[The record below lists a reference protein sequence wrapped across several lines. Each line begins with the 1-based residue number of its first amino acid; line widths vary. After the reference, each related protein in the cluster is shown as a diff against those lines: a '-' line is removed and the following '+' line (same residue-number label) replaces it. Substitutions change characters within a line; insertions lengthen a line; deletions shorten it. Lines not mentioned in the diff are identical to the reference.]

1 MRRLPYL
8 LPFHFE
14 ESKRKLDGGPYS
26 AVGWRLGKA
35 NSLAKVGG
43 MTKAEI
49 SLACGLD
56 AEKGVIGGRERR
68 KIEEK
73 QMSWT
78 HVITSW
84 GSLKNCFFFYIRNL
98 DVPIFFVKEN
108 LDCQ

>member
-1 MRRLPYL
+1 MHRLPYL

-56 AEKGVIGGRERR
+56 AEKGVIGGRCGGG
-68 KIEEK
+68 EEEDRGK
-73 QMSWT
+73 
-78 HVITSW
+78 VITCH
-84 GSLKNCFFFYIRNL
+84 GHM
-98 DVPIFFVKEN
+98 
-108 LDCQ
+108 